1 MGELHARSGVGPA
14 LAPVHGAD
22 EHGEELDAGAS
33 HPVLVARRVLAV
45 LDAANDPRADE
56 GAQPRRE
63 HVTGG
68 AGVAG
73 ETVEAVDAE
82 LTCARV
88 GRTGG
93 RGSRREQRSVAL
105 FLSALVIG
113 VTLGT
118 IYGLMAFGMVAS
130 YRISGVVNLGQAGVA
145 ALCASLYWRME
156 AVWAVPRPLAVPAA
170 LLLGAVLGAAL
181 GLVVLRLSTWAKGL
195 VMILTLAITLL
206 LLAASDLI
214 LPLNNPAGAPVFGS
228 RGFDF
233 QLTYVTADQIGSFV
247 TCIVVALV
255 TTLALRRTRFGLFVR
270 VIYDEPDT
278 AATLGIPLTAYVI
291 RVWALA
297 GSMAGLAGILVSTR
311 TTLATPLLLFVM
323 VWGLSGAVLGGLESF
338 ALAFAGGLVLGI
350 AEGMIGSMLAGYLAP
365 GLENLTAVVVM
376 AVGVL
381 WVGRRRRH
389 LAHLQT

>member
-1 MGELHARSGVGPA
+1 
-14 LAPVHGAD
+14 
-22 EHGEELDAGAS
+22 
-33 HPVLVARRVLAV
+33 
-45 LDAANDPRADE
+45 
-56 GAQPRRE
+56 
-63 HVTGG
+63 
-68 AGVAG
+68 
-73 ETVEAVDAE
+73 
-82 LTCARV
+82 
-88 GRTGG
+88 
-93 RGSRREQRSVAL
+93 VAL
-105 FLSALVIG
+105 LVSALIIG

-145 ALCASLYWRME
+145 ALWSALSWRME
-156 AVWAVPRPLAVPAA
+156 AVWAITRVAAVAA
-170 LLLGAVLGAAL
+170 APVLGGVLGAEL
-181 GLVVLRLSTWAKGL
+181 GLFVLRLATWAKGL

-206 LLAASDLI
+206 LLAAADLI

-233 QLTYVTADQIGSFV
+233 ALTYVTADQIGSFV
-247 TCIVVALV
+247 TCIAVAAV
-255 TTLALRRTRFGLFVR
+255 TTWALRRTRFGLFVR
-270 VIYDEPDT
+270 VIYDDPDT
-278 AATLGIPLTAYVI
+278 AATLGIPLTGYVI

-365 GLENLTAVVVM
+365 GLENLTAVVIM

-381 WVGRRRRH
+381 YVGRKRRH

>member
-1 MGELHARSGVGPA
+1 MA
-14 LAPVHGAD
+14 L
-22 EHGEELDAGAS
+22 
-33 HPVLVARRVLAV
+33 LV
-45 LDAANDPRADE
+45 
-56 GAQPRRE
+56 
-63 HVTGG
+63 
-68 AGVAG
+68 
-73 ETVEAVDAE
+73 
-82 LTCARV
+82 
-88 GRTGG
+88 
-93 RGSRREQRSVAL
+93 
-105 FLSALVIG
+105 SALIIG

-145 ALCASLYWRME
+145 ALCAALYWRME
-156 AVWAVPRPLAVPAA
+156 AVWAVPRVAAVAAA
-170 LLLGAVLGAAL
+170 LVLGGVLGAAL
-181 GLVVLRLSTWAKGL
+181 GLFVLRLATWAKGL

-206 LLAASDLI
+206 LLAAADLI

-233 QLTYVTADQIGSFV
+233 ALTYVTADQIGSFV
-247 TCIVVALV
+247 TCIAVAAV
-255 TTLALRRTRFGLFVR
+255 TTWALRRTRFGLFVR
-270 VIYDEPDT
+270 VIYDDPDT
-278 AATLGIPLTAYVI
+278 AATLGIPLTGYVI

-365 GLENLTAVVVM
+365 GLENLTAVVIM

-381 WVGRRRRH
+381 YVGRKRRH